1 MGLLEKSDENV
12 KVAKKCLDMDAY
24 NAGVSRA
31 YYAVFQKVEYV
42 LKNSKA
48 FNYDDFLRTNAI
60 DKDHIPHGKMQQAM
74 AKFLLAEKK
83 KANLNKI
90 VIYDNLYRN
99 RRKADY
105 SSYMFSKPELIQCL
119 IDMEVIFGLIA

>member
-12 KVAKKCLDMDAY
+12 RIAKKCLNMDAY

-42 LKNSKA
+42 LRNSAA
-48 FNYDDFLRTNAI
+48 FNYEDFIKTNKI
-60 DKDHIPHGKMQQAM
+60 DRDHIPHGKMQQAM
-74 AKFLLAEKK
+74 AMFFLAEKK
-83 KANLNKI
+83 KVNFSKI
-90 VIYDNLYRN
+90 VIYDNLYHN

-105 SSYMFSKPELIQCL
+105 SNYMFFKTDFVQCL
-119 IDMEVIFGLIA
+119 NDMEVILDLIV